1 MATAKNTTCA
11 FPECGRRR
19 KAREFCDGHATQ
31 LRKGLDLTPIIN
43 RSLMS
48 YEERFWSFVDKTE
61 TCWVWTGGKSGD
73 GYGAFKYEGRMRG
86 AHRVSWIFTHGHDPE
101 GFDIDHICFNG
112 KCVRPEHLRLA
123 THKQNLEYR
132 RGPNANTTSGAR
144 GVSWSTSKKRW
155 SANVNDGGKIV
166 FCGYF
171 RTVEEADVVVRAK
184 RAELF
189 TFPEVA

>member
-31 LRKGLDLTPIIN
+31 IRKGLELTPIIN

-112 KCVRPEHLRLA
+112 RGVRP
-123 THKQNLEYR
+123 
-132 RGPNANTTSGAR
+132 
-144 GVSWSTSKKRW
+144 KKRW
-155 SANVNDGGKIV
+155 AANVNDGGKIV

-171 RTVEEADVVVRAK
+171 RTVEEADTVVRAK